1 MPWICAYIYI
11 CVCVYIYNVIYIS
24 LSSIDPF
31 EWETYMN
38 DAVRVIFV
46 IFIFFIVGIKAYNP
60 MMQILVLDNYR
71 MFVLYVHINVIKT
84 WIHRDYNQT
93 W

>member
-1 MPWICAYIYI
+1 MPWICAY
-11 CVCVYIYNVIYIS
+11 VYIYMCVCTYIMYVYIYIS

-38 DAVRVIFV
+38 DAVRVIVV

-71 MFVLYVHINVIKT
+71 MLYVCAYKC
-84 WIHRDYNQT
+84 D
-93 W
+93 

>member
-1 MPWICAYIYI
+1 MPWICAY
-11 CVCVYIYNVIYIS
+11 VYIYMCVCTYIMYVYIYIYIS

-38 DAVRVIFV
+38 DAVRVIVV

-71 MFVLYVHINVIKT
+71 MLYVCAYKC
-84 WIHRDYNQT
+84 D
-93 W
+93 